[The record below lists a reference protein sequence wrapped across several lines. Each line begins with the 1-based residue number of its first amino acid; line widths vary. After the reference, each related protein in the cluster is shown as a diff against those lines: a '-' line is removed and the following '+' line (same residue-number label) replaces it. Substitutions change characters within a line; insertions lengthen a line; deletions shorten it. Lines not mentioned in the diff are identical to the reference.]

1 MAVAELVCVAVTVRV
16 WLAVAVLEGVGEPVR
31 VLLDVRVALGWPGV
45 NVRVTV
51 GEQPVRPST
60 SMAMKVP
67 LLLLDEDV
75 RSKWP
80 LDTVLIKLRSLA
92 TNSPPAQVKRSLL
105 LRTVTPLAT
114 IVTLR

>member
-1 MAVAELVCVAVTVRV
+1 MGEL
-16 WLAVAVLEGVGEPVR
+16 
-31 VLLDVRVALGWPGV
+31 VRVAVGVRVGLGWPGV

-67 LLLLDEDV
+67 LLLLEDAV
-75 RSKWP
+75 RSKRP
-80 LDTVLIKLRSLA
+80 FETVLMKLRSLA
-92 TNSPPAQVKRSLL
+92 TNKPPAQVKRSAL
-105 LRTVTPLAT
+105 LRTETPLAT